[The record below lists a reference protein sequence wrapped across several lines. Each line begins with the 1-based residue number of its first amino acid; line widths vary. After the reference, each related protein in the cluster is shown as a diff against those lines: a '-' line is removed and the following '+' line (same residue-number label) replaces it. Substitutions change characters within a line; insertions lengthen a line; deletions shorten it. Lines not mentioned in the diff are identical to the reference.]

1 MLFTEHGTYRQ
12 ADERKIIFIEDL
24 KGKTGKSKF
33 WKYLYSKD
41 SDTIEVLNEATSN
54 QLKSNI
60 VKLGGKKLYI
70 VDLPRTSENGNESYN
85 ALMNSIESLKNG
97 IINSSFRG
105 GTGVLITSPPWI
117 VIAGNKMPE
126 GNWTPD
132 R

>member
-1 MLFTEHGTYRQ
+1 LIEYRNSNRHKIKGEEDKYRSKHIERFKNQNNWFTWKKKFYDMLFTEHGTYRE

-60 VKLGGKKLYI
+60 VKLGGK
-70 VDLPRTSENGNESYN
+70 N
-85 ALMNSIESLKNG
+85 
-97 IINSSFRG
+97 FR
-105 GTGVLITSPPWI
+105 
-117 VIAGNKMPE
+117 
-126 GNWTPD
+126 
-132 R
+132 